1 MELPQTPMELNTY
14 LNQHFTCPCGKEH
27 FASLRA
33 VRIGKDAL
41 YELPNLVKLMGFEN
55 LYLVSDAITYEIAG
69 KACRKILEDAG
80 IRNHLIQLTHT
91 GFDEATLGELT
102 IQMPMDCD
110 LVIAVGTGA
119 INDMVRFF
127 SYRMGRPFYTVATA
141 APMDGFASSIAA
153 IQSNHLKTTFDAQ
166 TPTAIIGDTEILKNA
181 PYSMIAAGLGDLLGK
196 FTCLCDWKLARLIN
210 GEHYCER
217 IVELVENC
225 VTKVLGDAEKVKARD
240 PETMGKI
247 MEGLVFAGVAM
258 SLYGN
263 SRPASGCEHHMS
275 HYWEMIFE
283 QTGKRPVPHGTQVG
297 VGTVLILKLV
307 EALRKT
313 PVDFDAARA
322 SARAY
327 DPFSWE
333 NKIREAYGPAAQ
345 GVIDMESAAGKNETA
360 GRLARIDRIEAHW
373 EEILTLL
380 EGLPSS
386 DQIAHILCSLDS
398 PCLPDQIG
406 VDRTLLK
413 KTYLYCKE
421 VRARYT
427 ILQMI
432 WDLGLLDTLSD
443 HVIDTL
449 PFADSSKEPLF
460 HQ

>member
-41 YELPNLVKLMGFEN
+41 YELPNLVKLMGFES

-247 MEGLVFAGVAM
+247 MEGLVLAGVAM

-313 PVDFDAARA
+313 PVDFDGFISCYPMGQRLSMTFGEKYKAFAITNLRGETAALYPDNDYQFGFRVDKFPLDFPE
-322 SARAY
+322 SDSVEFIMQEFGGKECCLLMNR
-327 DPFSWE
+327 STE
-333 NKIREAYGPAAQ
+333 LKNCNKIRFDSMCLKTEIEEAFDG
-345 GVIDMESAAGKNETA
+345 IF
-360 GRLARIDRIEAHW
+360 LIEKSTVS
-373 EEILTLL
+373 EV
-380 EGLPSS
+380 
-386 DQIAHILCSLDS
+386 
-398 PCLPDQIG
+398 
-406 VDRTLLK
+406 VD
-413 KTYLYCKE
+413 
-421 VRARYT
+421 
-427 ILQMI
+427 
-432 WDLGLLDTLSD
+432 
-443 HVIDTL
+443 
-449 PFADSSKEPLF
+449 
-460 HQ
+460 